1 LKKLIWAMVVE
12 LMGCMGAFLTLVDI
26 HEYFTDEKVEI
37 GLFRLFI
44 GCAIL
49 VLFVNFVWKTLVFQC
64 KFHGNRIIKIRFG
77 NILKRKDGTVLV
89 PINDRLYSR
98 RNIGRRNTGSM
109 HDQLMDGRYGDAIAM
124 ALSKEAQCVGAS
136 NGEHAPMGHHFSVKT
151 RDGKYDYLF
160 FVSAHFQKENL
171 ASSSYTEVRLA
182 LRKLFLEQADFA
194 VRNNTLY
201 MPVIGAG
208 CAGLCYEDAIRMIAQ
223 EYILSCT
230 HQKDDTPVRAQ
241 TLVIMLRPQDVFKRA
256 LDIMTLCDEIETMV
270 KVCGSCKIYR

>member
-1 LKKLIWAMVVE
+1 MLVE

-136 NGEHAPMGHHFSVKT
+136 NGKHAPHGPS
-151 RDGKYDYLF
+151 
-160 FVSAHFQKENL
+160 FQRQNQG
-171 ASSSYTEVRLA
+171 
-182 LRKLFLEQADFA
+182 RK
-194 VRNNTLY
+194 
-201 MPVIGAG
+201 I
-208 CAGLCYEDAIRMIAQ
+208 
-223 EYILSCT
+223 
-230 HQKDDTPVRAQ
+230 
-241 TLVIMLRPQDVFKRA
+241 
-256 LDIMTLCDEIETMV
+256 
-270 KVCGSCKIYR
+270 